1 MEKPGQL
8 CDVCIVCA
16 LPQEAAAF
24 LEVVKRQCGVTL
36 ESRISP
42 RHRHTYRSAVIRNA
56 RGEHL
61 SLHISWLARYGP
73 EEMTIH
79 LSHIL
84 EEYQPRIVIMTGI
97 CAGDAQQV
105 QLGDLVVAER
115 TFTYDSGKFI
125 LEDGKRVHQP
135 DTTTYQLNST
145 ILQFLGLFDD
155 WKPLVARLKRP
166 LLSESKLK
174 RRGTRCH
181 LKAMAS
187 GSAVR
192 ADQPFAEVQAPVRTT
207 VAIDM
212 ESAALGLV
220 MGHHPL
226 IPWLVVKGV
235 CDYADQDKNDMYHD
249 YAASAAALY
258 ALSFIQSYVNSELLP
273 RSSLPPALPDR
284 GAKSATIWNVPY
296 PRNTYFTGREALL
309 QDLREKFNIN
319 NIVPLTYVPN
329 TPQAISGLGGIG
341 KTQTA
346 IEYAYRYRYAYEAV
360 FWIKA
365 DTSANIESDFK
376 SIAQLLDLPEKDG
389 KNVVAAV
396 QRWLQDHTNWLLIFD
411 NADDLRGV
419 QDFLPTSDGGNV
431 LLTTRDYAV
440 RAIATPVEIN
450 VMENDEGILLLL
462 RRARILKP
470 TASLEDVSD
479 TDRRC
484 AKEIVREMNGLPL
497 ALDQVGA
504 YIEET
509 GTSISNYLSLYRE
522 RRSSLFKQAG
532 RLSPSK
538 YPHTVAT
545 VWSISFEEVNKANP
559 AATKLLRLCAFLDP
573 DAIPEEII
581 AGGIE
586 MLGPVLGPAL
596 EKGGMD
602 EIIRELLRFS
612 LIRRNSD
619 TNTLTIH
626 RLVQAVIRDS
636 MDEEVQHMWAAR
648 AIRIIYRAFPDQAN
662 DTKTWPQCQKCL
674 PHALVCASLIEQYR
688 LVFPETARLLNQAGY
703 YLRERAQFEDAE
715 RLFRQ
720 ALAVRKRILE
730 SEHPETEKNFESLA
744 QSFNSLARLYFDQY
758 KYPEAEI
765 LYEQALNDREKVL
778 ENASLSVAQ
787 ALNSLALN
795 YRYEK
800 KYAEAEPLFLRAL
813 EIREQKLGPEHPET
827 AHCLNNLALLYKDQ
841 GKYAEAEQIFKQVL
855 AIREQLV
862 SREKVPGRVH
872 LDWAQSLQNLA
883 VLYSTVPDAKER
895 NSHKFEEAEQLFK
908 QALAIREQL
917 LPAEHPQIARVLNF
931 LGSFYELQEKN
942 EEAEKCFK
950 RALDIREKVLGVDN
964 PQTIETRK
972 KYDALL
978 RRMGQT

>member
-24 LEVVKRQCGVTL
+24 LEVVRRQCDVTF
-36 ESRISP
+36 ESHISP
-42 RHRHTYRSAVIRNA
+42 RHRHTYRFAVIKNV
-56 RGEHL
+56 RGERL

-73 EEMTIH
+73 EQMTIH

-97 CAGDAQQV
+97 CAGDVQQV

-115 TFTYDSGKFI
+115 TFTYDNGKFV
-125 LEDGKRVHQP
+125 LDDGRRVHQH

-155 WKPLVARLKRP
+155 WKPLVTRLKRP
-166 LLSESKLK
+166 SLSESRLK
-174 RRGTRCH
+174 RRGARCH

-192 ADQPFAEVQAPVRTT
+192 ADHPFEDVQAPVRGT

-220 MGHHPL
+220 MSHHPL

-235 CDYADQDKNDMYHD
+235 CDYADQDKNDVYHD
-249 YAASAAALY
+249 YAARASALY
-258 ALSFIQSYVNSELLP
+258 ALSFIQTYVNSELLP
-273 RSSLPPALPDR
+273 QSILPPPLLDR
-284 GAKSATIWNVPY
+284 AKFSTIWNVPY
-296 PRNTYFTGREALL
+296 LRNTHFTGREALL
-309 QDLREKFNIN
+309 QELHETFNTAN
-319 NIVPLTYVPN
+319 VVKLTYVPN
-329 TPQAISGLGGIG
+329 TPRAIRGLGGIG

-346 IEYAYRYRYAYEAV
+346 IEYAYRYKHNYEAV
-360 FWIKA
+360 LWVKA
-365 DTSANIESDFK
+365 DTSANIETDFK
-376 SIAQLLDLPEKDG
+376 SIAQLLDLPEKEG

-411 NADDLRGV
+411 NADDLKIV
-419 QDFLPTSDGGNV
+419 QDFLPTSDSGNV
-431 LLTTRDYAV
+431 LLTTRAYAV
-440 RAIATPVEIN
+440 DALATPVEIN
-450 VMENDEGILLLL
+450 IMEDDEGVLFLL
-462 RRARILKP
+462 RRAGILKP
-470 TASLEDVSD
+470 TASLRDSSD
-479 TDRRC
+479 ADRSC
-484 AKEIVREMNGLPL
+484 AKEVVQEMGGLPL
-497 ALDQVGA
+497 ALDQAGA
-504 YIEET
+504 YIGET
-509 GTSISNYLSLYRE
+509 GSSISNYLSLYRT
-522 RRSSLFKQAG
+522 RRYSLLKQSSE
-532 RLSPSK
+532 LSPSK

-545 VWSISFEEVNKANP
+545 VWSISFEEVNKANL
-559 AATKLLRLCAFLDP
+559 AATKLLRLCTFLDP

-581 AGGIE
+581 AGGVE
-586 MLGPVLGPAL
+586 TLGPVLGSISSDHG
-596 EKGGMD
+596 KMD

-612 LIRRNSD
+612 LIRRNSQ
-619 TNTLTIH
+619 TLTIH

-636 MDEEVQHMWAAR
+636 MDEEAEHIWAER
-648 AIRIIYRAFPDQAN
+648 AVRTVYHAFPDQVN
-662 DTKTWPQCQKCL
+662 EVQTWRQCQRCL
-674 PHALVCASLIEQYR
+674 PHALVCASLIERYR
-688 LVFPETARLLNQAGY
+688 LAFPEAARLLNQAGY
-703 YLRERAQFEDAE
+703 YLREQAQFGEAE
-715 RLFRQ
+715 RLFQQ
-720 ALAVRKRILE
+720 ALEVRKQILA
-730 SEHPETEKNFESLA
+730 SEHPETEKNFNSLA
-744 QSFNSLARLYFDQY
+744 ESFNNLARLYFDQY
-758 KYPEAEI
+758 RYAEAESF
-765 LYEQALNDREKVL
+765 YEQALNNREKVL

-813 EIREQKLGPEHPET
+813 EIREQKLGLEHTET

-841 GKYAEAEQIFKQVL
+841 GKYAEAEQIFKRVL

-862 SREKVPGRVH
+862 SREEVPGRVH

-883 VLYSTVPDAKER
+883 VLYSTVLDTEER
-895 NSHKFEEAEQLFK
+895 DTHKYEEAEQLFK

-917 LPAEHPQIARVLNF
+917 LPAEHPQIARVLDF
-931 LGSFYELQEKN
+931 FGSFYEAQDKD

-978 RRMGQT
+978 RKMSISN

>member
-24 LEVVKRQCGVTL
+24 LEVVKQQCGVTF

-42 RHRHTYRSAVIRNA
+42 RHRYMYCCATIRNA
-56 RGEHL
+56 RGEPL

-115 TFTYDSGKFI
+115 TFTYDSGKFV
-125 LEDGKRVHQP
+125 LESGKQVHQP
-135 DTTTYQLNST
+135 DTTTYQLDYT

-166 LLSESKLK
+166 SLPGSRLK
-174 RRGTRCH
+174 RRETRCH

-192 ADQPFAEVQAPVRTT
+192 ADQPFAEVQAPVRRT

-220 MGHHPL
+220 MSHHPL
-226 IPWLVVKGV
+226 VPWLVVKGV
-235 CDYADQDKNDMYHD
+235 CDYADQDKNDVYHD
-249 YAASAAALY
+249 YAARASALY
-258 ALSFIQSYVNSELLP
+258 ALSFIQTYVNNELLP
-273 RSSLPPALPDR
+273 RSSLLPLPDR
-284 GAKSATIWNVPY
+284 AKSSTIWNVPY

-309 QDLREKFNIN
+309 QDLHETFNAS
-319 NIVPLTYVPN
+319 NIVKLTYVSS

-341 KTQTA
+341 KTQLA
-346 IEYAYRYRYAYEAV
+346 IEYAHRYRHNYEAV
-360 FWIKA
+360 FWVKA

-376 SIAQLLDLPEKDG
+376 SIAQLLDLPEKNG

-396 QRWLQDHTNWLLIFD
+396 QRWLQDHPNWLLIFD
-411 NADDLRGV
+411 NADDLKIV
-419 QDFLPTSDGGNV
+419 QDFLPTSNSGNV
-431 LLTTRDYAV
+431 LLTTRDHAV
-440 RAIATPVEIN
+440 VAIASTVEIN
-450 VMENDEGILLLL
+450 VMEDNEGILLLL
-462 RRARILKP
+462 RRALILKP
-470 TASLEDVSD
+470 TDSLDNSSD
-479 TDRRC
+479 ADRRC

-504 YIEET
+504 YIVET
-509 GTSISNYLSLYRE
+509 GSSISNYLSLYRE
-522 RRSSLFKQAG
+522 RRSSLLKQTS
-532 RLSPSK
+532 RVSPSK

-559 AATKLLRLCAFLDP
+559 PATKLLRLCAFLDP

-581 AGGIE
+581 VGGTE
-586 MLGPVLGPAL
+586 TLGTVLAACL
-596 EKGGMD
+596 EKGEKD
-602 EIIRELLRFS
+602 EIIGELLRFS
-612 LIRRNSD
+612 LIRRNSEEK
-619 TNTLTIH
+619 TLTIH

-636 MDEEVQHMWAAR
+636 MDEEAQHMWAER
-648 AIRIIYRAFPDQAN
+648 AVRIIYHAFPDQVN
-662 DTKTWPQCQKCL
+662 DVKTWPQCQRCL
-674 PHALVCASLIEQYR
+674 PHALVCASLIDQYG
-688 LVFPETARLLNQAGY
+688 LAFPEAARLLNQVGY
-703 YLRERAQFEDAE
+703 YLREQARFGDAE
-715 RLFRQ
+715 QLFRQ
-720 ALAVRKRILE
+720 ALTVRKQILAA
-730 SEHPETEKNFESLA
+730 EHPETEKNFNSLA
-744 QSFNSLARLYFDQY
+744 QGYNNLARLYFDQY
-758 KYPEAEI
+758 KYAEAESF
-765 LYEQALNDREKVL
+765 YEQALKNREKVL
-778 ENASLSVAQ
+778 ENAFLSVAQ
-787 ALNSLALN
+787 VLNSLALN

-800 KYAEAEPLFLRAL
+800 KYVEAEPFFLRAL
-813 EIREQKLGPEHPET
+813 EIREQKLGLEHPET

-862 SREKVPGRVH
+862 SGEKVPGPAH
-872 LDWAQSLQNLA
+872 LDLAQSLQNLA
-883 VLYSTVPDAKER
+883 VLYSTMPDARER
-895 NSHKFEEAEQLFK
+895 DTHKFEEAERLFK
-908 QALAIREQL
+908 QALAIRERL
-917 LPAEHPQIARVLNF
+917 LPAEHPQIARVLDF
-931 LGSFYELQEKN
+931 FGSFYEAHDKD

-964 PQTIETRK
+964 PQTIASRK

-978 RRMGQT
+978 RKISKSN